1 MSCRTTILDDI
12 SILYSE
18 AMSSTYNPTRRNRNI
33 GTSKQG
39 HGQNNRMVIP
49 QLFASHHGS
58 TAQIGPHEKLVRE
71 VNGKRITFIVE
82 HPNNEFLHACS
93 VEDVIFML
101 SHIPSADL
109 MWLDTFVFRQ
119 STRKTRIIN
128 PAWGRLYYLA
138 NLTFSP
144 RRTRRSGPAI
154 FLEACKV
161 NDVFKWSTSQD
172 REDGNELERLRADG
186 HDIDRIGGNYIIS
199 TRIDAVRS
207 TQLYR
212 TLLHEIGHWVDW
224 LERVETRNGD
234 FSELLDLYF
243 ARPENE
249 REAFAHHY
257 ADRWQKILRNKGI
270 IPFDRIG

>member
-1 MSCRTTILDDI
+1 
-12 SILYSE
+12 
-18 AMSSTYNPTRRNRNI
+18 MSSTYNPTRRNRNI

-58 TAQIGPHEKLVRE
+58 TAQIGPHEKLIRE
-71 VNGKRITFIVE
+71 VNGKRTTFIVE
-82 HPNNEFLHACS
+82 HPNGGCLHACT
-93 VEDVIFML
+93 VEDVLFML
-101 SHIPSADL
+101 SHIPSADW
-109 MWLDTFVFRQ
+109 MGLDTFVFRQ

-144 RRTRRSGPAI
+144 RRARWSGPAI
-154 FLEACKV
+154 FLEACEV
-161 NDVFKWSTSQD
+161 NDVSKWSTSSLD
-172 REDGNELERLRADG
+172 REGENELERLRADG
-186 HDIDRIGGNYIIS
+186 HDIGRIGRNHIIS
-199 TRIDAVRS
+199 TNIDAVRS

-224 LERVETRNGD
+224 LEKVESREGD
-234 FSELLDLYF
+234 FGDLIDLYF
-243 ARPENE
+243 ARPETE
-249 REAFAHHY
+249 REAFAHRY
-257 ADRWQKILRNKGI
+257 ADNWREILRSKGI